1 RFVPD
6 PYGNGER
13 VYRSGDLTRARA
25 DGLVDYLGRVD
36 HQVKIRGFRIELG
49 EIEARLL
56 EQECVRE
63 AVVLARD
70 GANGKQLVGYVVP
83 QDVGALEGEKRGA
96 LREVLKSALKA
107 SLPEYMVPTQ
117 WVFLAAL
124 PLTPN
129 GKLDRKAL
137 PAPDASDSQQQYVAP
152 ATELERTLAAI
163 WADVLKLER
172 VGMADNFFELGGH
185 SLLAT
190 QVTARI
196 HAELD
201 MNAPLVLLFQ
211 AETLQAYA
219 TSLEGYK
226 PTDAA
231 DFDELREFMSE
242 LEAV

>member
-1 RFVPD
+1 
-6 PYGNGER
+6 
-13 VYRSGDLTRARA
+13 
-25 DGLVDYLGRVD
+25 
-36 HQVKIRGFRIELG
+36 
-49 EIEARLL
+49 
-56 EQECVRE
+56 
-63 AVVLARD
+63 LARD

-190 QVTARI
+190 QVLVRVREQLGLEMALKELFEFPVLTDLARQLEGRGSVS
-196 HAELD
+196 ASLQDEL
-201 MNAPLVLLFQ
+201 AK
-211 AETLQAYA
+211 
-219 TSLEGYK
+219 SLEALK
-226 PTDAA
+226 RLTTEEIDA
-231 DFDELREFMSE
+231 LTS
-242 LEAV
+242 

>member
-1 RFVPD
+1 
-6 PYGNGER
+6 
-13 VYRSGDLTRARA
+13 
-25 DGLVDYLGRVD
+25 
-36 HQVKIRGFRIELG
+36 
-49 EIEARLL
+49 ARLL

-152 ATELERTLAAI
+152 
-163 WADVLKLER
+163 
-172 VGMADNFFELGGH
+172 
-185 SLLAT
+185 
-190 QVTARI
+190 
-196 HAELD
+196 
-201 MNAPLVLLFQ
+201 
-211 AETLQAYA
+211 
-219 TSLEGYK
+219 
-226 PTDAA
+226 
-231 DFDELREFMSE
+231 
-242 LEAV
+242 

>member
-1 RFVPD
+1 
-6 PYGNGER
+6 
-13 VYRSGDLTRARA
+13 
-25 DGLVDYLGRVD
+25 
-36 HQVKIRGFRIELG
+36 
-49 EIEARLL
+49 
-56 EQECVRE
+56 
-63 AVVLARD
+63 
-70 GANGKQLVGYVVP
+70 
-83 QDVGALEGEKRGA
+83 
-96 LREVLKSALKA
+96 
-107 SLPEYMVPTQ
+107 MVPTQ

-152 ATELERTLAAI
+152 VTELERTLAAI